1 MECWLRME
9 DSEVCCQV
17 CLSVARKW
25 RDDQTPLPLLEICF
39 FRIFPSSWLRFSE
52 PPNSRGP
59 SWQLCAVQAFPRARV
74 WGLWPVKFFLPLCNF
89 GVKLSVGFFPP
100 EIQLR
105 WLDFFST
112 IDHGGGSFGA
122 RMIACGMNVSLNSG
136 RLVCK
141 QVFFFGVFFAKD
153 RGFLVQTWRCLL
165 KVFYIYIYIYRYI
178 HKSFYIESRGWY
190 LCLIFG
196 A

>member
-1 MECWLRME
+1 M
-9 DSEVCCQV
+9 
-17 CLSVARKW
+17 
-25 RDDQTPLPLLEICF
+25 
-39 FRIFPSSWLRFSE
+39 
-52 PPNSRGP
+52 
-59 SWQLCAVQAFPRARV
+59 
-74 WGLWPVKFFLPLCNF
+74 KFFLPLCNF

-141 QVFFFGVFFAKD
+141 QVFFLVFFSQKTGD
-153 RGFLVQTWRCLL
+153 
-165 KVFYIYIYIYRYI
+165 
-178 HKSFYIESRGWY
+178 S
-190 LCLIFG
+190 
-196 A
+196 